1 MAQPRKLSPSE
12 LSQMMSGMSPQRAT
26 RFYNKCMT
34 NPDTPQENINLLR
47 QFRDQ
52 NPQMFLS
59 EDQMKGDRGY
69 KGSWVFGKG
78 FSGGFREKPWGG
90 VRDSDGFSYDAH
102 GNRYDN
108 YGNLDT
114 GFTDG
119 GSERFQGNGRANGFS
134 NYYGAAYQKP
144 RRPRRKPIGE
154 VRSYEELGQT
164 LMSLDSDVA
173 RTKYFNKVIQNMES
187 NPETMAN
194 ILRFRDNNPQI
205 FASDEEAKAAG
216 PVKKPAKG
224 FWSNFWKS
232 QDEFDAMAPK
242 KKKFFVKA
250 YQGRNH
256 ARNTAYGLRVM
267 TNPETSNEDKEAMAA
282 VVNENPGLFFKGS
295 GKDRGSGDRG
305 Y

>member
-1 MAQPRKLSPSE
+1 MTENNLQKLTPSE
-12 LSQMMSGMSPQRAT
+12 VTRMFNGMSPLKAT
-26 RFYNKCMT
+26 RYYNKCMT
-34 NPDTPQENINLLR
+34 NPDTPRENINILR
-47 QFRDQ
+47 QYRDQ
-52 NPQMFLS
+52 NPNKFLS
-59 EDQMKGDRGY
+59 DDQMRGQKSKGTWFVENGF
-69 KGSWVFGKG
+69 GSGRRK
-78 FSGGFREKPWGG
+78 SGR
-90 VRDSDGFSYDAH
+90 VYDSDGFSYDIN
-102 GNRYDN
+102 GNRYDIN
-108 YGNLDT
+108 GNLDT

-144 RRPRRKPIGE
+144 RRPRRKPISE
-154 VRSYEELGQT
+154 ARSYEELGQT

-216 PVKKPAKG
+216 PVKKPVKG

-232 QDEFDAMAPK
+232 QDEFEAMAPK

-267 TNPETSNEDKEAMAA
+267 TNPDTSLEDKEAMAA

>member
-90 VRDSDGFSYDAH
+90 VRDSDGFSYDPH

-108 YGNLDT
+108 YGNLVT

-119 GSERFQGNGRANGFS
+119 GSGRGRGTPSSTPESCFSDAPNVEPCSPSSCTPRQGLHTRPPLPTVWLHQGFQEPARQCQEAGRAGS
-134 NYYGAAYQKP
+134 QP
-144 RRPRRKPIGE
+144 RR
-154 VRSYEELGQT
+154 
-164 LMSLDSDVA
+164 
-173 RTKYFNKVIQNMES
+173 
-187 NPETMAN
+187 
-194 ILRFRDNNPQI
+194 
-205 FASDEEAKAAG
+205 
-216 PVKKPAKG
+216 
-224 FWSNFWKS
+224 
-232 QDEFDAMAPK
+232 
-242 KKKFFVKA
+242 
-250 YQGRNH
+250 
-256 ARNTAYGLRVM
+256 
-267 TNPETSNEDKEAMAA
+267 
-282 VVNENPGLFFKGS
+282 
-295 GKDRGSGDRG
+295 
-305 Y
+305 